1 MAIRFEQKGKFTKLT
16 GFLERAKNFTHTGIL
31 DKYGEEGVRLLQEA
45 TPKRTGKTAASW
57 KYKVENSRGVASI
70 SFYNTNIQNGVNVA
84 VVLQYGH
91 ATKRG
96 GWVEGRDYINP
107 AIQPLFERIA
117 QEAFEE
123 LTK

>member
-1 MAIRFEQKGKFTKLT
+1 M
-16 GFLERAKNFTHTGIL
+16 ERAKNFTRSGIL
-31 DKYGEEGVRLLQEA
+31 DKYGEEGVKLLQEA

-57 KYKVENSRGVASI
+57 KYKVENSNGVASI
-70 SFYNTNIQNGVNVA
+70 YFYNTNIQNGVNVA

-117 QEAFEE
+117 KEAFEE